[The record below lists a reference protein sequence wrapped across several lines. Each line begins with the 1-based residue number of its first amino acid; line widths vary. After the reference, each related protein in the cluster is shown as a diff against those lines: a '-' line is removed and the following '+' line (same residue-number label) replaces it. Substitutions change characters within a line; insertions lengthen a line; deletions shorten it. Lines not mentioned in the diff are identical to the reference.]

1 MQHFMSL
8 HAYFNTEEHKHIKT
22 TKFLRHYIIIIIIII
37 IIISLS
43 LMLMIENLHKML
55 MSLLKR

>member
-37 IIISLS
+37 IISLS